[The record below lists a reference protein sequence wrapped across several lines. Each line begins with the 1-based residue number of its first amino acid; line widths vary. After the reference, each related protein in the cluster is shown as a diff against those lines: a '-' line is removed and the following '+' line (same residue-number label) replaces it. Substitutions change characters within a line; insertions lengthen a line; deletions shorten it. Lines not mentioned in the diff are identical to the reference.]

1 MDFVYN
7 NRYEQEPTR
16 TLDGIAFSANF
27 AEGKTSK
34 SILEKYYF
42 DYWNIIVKFVKKLWI
57 KNI

>member
-1 MDFVYN
+1 MNFVYN

-27 AEGKTSK
+27 ADGKTSK

-42 DYWNIIVKFVKKLWI
+42 DY
-57 KNI
+57 